1 MNNEV
6 RVIDYRDEHHLIF
19 KKLNLEWLD
28 HYDLTEAH
36 DLEVLNHPR
45 ETILNNG
52 GVIYLA
58 TCNEMI
64 VGSAALMKES
74 EGVYQLAK
82 MTVTKDF
89 RGRGISKL
97 LIDKCLEKA
106 VEFHARK
113 IILFSNH
120 LLLTAIGLY
129 EKYGFKHVDA
139 KDSPFETADIKM
151 ELELSPVNI
160 LEQNIK

>member
-6 RVIDYRDEHHLIF
+6 RVIDYRDEYQPVF
-19 KKLNLEWLD
+19 KQLNLEWLD
-28 HYDLTEAH
+28 HYDLTESH
-36 DLEVLNHPR
+36 DLEVLNDPR
-45 ETILNNG
+45 ETILNKG

-58 TCNEMI
+58 SCDEMI
-64 VGSAALMKES
+64 VGSAALMKEN

-82 MTVTKDF
+82 MAVTKDF
-89 RGRGISKL
+89 RGRGISRL

-106 VEFHARK
+106 GEFHARK

-120 LLLTAIGLY
+120 LLQTAIGLY

-139 KDSPFETADIKM
+139 KDSPFKTADIKM

>member
-6 RVIDYRDEHHLIF
+6 RVIDYRDEYQPIF

-28 HYDLTEAH
+28 HYELTESH
-36 DLEVLNHPR
+36 DLEVLNDPR
-45 ETILNNG
+45 ETILNKG

-58 TCNEMI
+58 SCNEMI
-64 VGSAALMKES
+64 VGSAALMNEN
-74 EGVYQLAK
+74 EGIYQLAK
-82 MTVTKDF
+82 MAVMKDF
-89 RGRGISKL
+89 RGRGISRL

-106 VEFHARK
+106 GEFHAKK

-120 LLLTAIGLY
+120 LLLTAIRLY

>member
-1 MNNEV
+1 MNKEV
-6 RVIDYRDEHHLIF
+6 RIIDYRDEHQPVF
-19 KKLNLEWLD
+19 KQLNLEWLD
-28 HYDLTEAH
+28 HYDLTESH
-36 DLEVLNHPR
+36 DLEVLNDPR

-52 GVIYLA
+52 GAIYLA
-58 TCNEMI
+58 SCDEMI

-89 RGRGISKL
+89 RRRGISRL

-106 VEFHARK
+106 REFRARK

-151 ELELSPVNI
+151 ELELFPVNI
-160 LEQNIK
+160 LKQDIK